1 MRRNCKGIKEG
12 YNMTLREFLC
22 FFDFDYIIHYGGD
35 SERYIQLIDLQC
47 ADFGDIESEKF
58 DVSSFGIVCII
69 ERMDTYYND
78 YIFTGL
84 SESLHEDYQIEIDKD
99 DWHKIYTKLKE
110 LNLDWDMDILPY
122 IFGDRK
128 LCIDEI
134 EYSEYKMQ

>member
-1 MRRNCKGIKEG
+1 
-12 YNMTLREFLC
+12 MTLREFLC
-22 FFDFDYIIHYGGD
+22 FFDFDYIIHYGDD

-58 DVSSFGIVCII
+58 DASSSGIVCII

-122 IFGDRK
+122 IFGDKK

-134 EYSEYKMQ
+134 EYSECKMNELSIIGIHWRI